1 MLNLMNWNNL
11 KSMKCPKCA
20 KALKG
25 FIDIKCQD
33 QVKCKFTITS
43 KRFDEVVTS
52 LYTPG
57 RNCVMT
63 EEENLSKLNNL

>member
-1 MLNLMNWNNL
+1 MCN
-11 KSMKCPKCA
+11 

-33 QVKCKFTITS
+33 QVKCKFTISS
-43 KRFDEVVTS
+43 KKFDDLVKS

-57 RNCVMT
+57 RKCVMT
-63 EEENLSKLNNL
+63 EEENLTKLNNL